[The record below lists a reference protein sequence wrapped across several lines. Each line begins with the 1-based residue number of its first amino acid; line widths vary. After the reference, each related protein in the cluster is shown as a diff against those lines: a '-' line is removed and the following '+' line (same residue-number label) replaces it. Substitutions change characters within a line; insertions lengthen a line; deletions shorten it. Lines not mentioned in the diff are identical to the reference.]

1 MSKIESSILD
11 SNSTS
16 LPNGW
21 EIGKICVMITN
32 KKKGY
37 TQEYTV
43 TGYNGRYFELRDKRG
58 GLHRASVSRMFKSR
72 NEAIQSWQQ
81 NLGGERK

>member
-1 MSKIESSILD
+1 MNKIENSIVD
-11 SNSTS
+11 NNFDV

-21 EIGKICVMITN
+21 EIGNLCVMITN

-37 TQEYTV
+37 TQEYTIQ
-43 TGYNGRYFELRDKRG
+43 GYNGKYFELRDRRG

-72 NEAIQSWQQ
+72 DEAIQSWQQ
-81 NLGGERK
+81 NPWR